1 MRRELV
7 KSPKSPKTSLA
18 AQAIL
23 RRVETERDDAIQ
35 DLRRMTTERDSL
47 RERLKIATETS
58 LSDRAKLEQKIE
70 DLDSALH
77 HVNYIFGNSFLVND
91 SGLFD
96 FKLFKLNRIEN
107 SEIFHLY
114 NKNII

>member
-96 FKLFKLNRIEN
+96 FKLFKLNRIDN
-107 SEIFHLY
+107 S
-114 NKNII
+114 

>member
-1 MRRELV
+1 M

-23 RRVETERDDAIQ
+23 RRVETERDDALQ
-35 DLRRMTTERDSL
+35 DLRRMSTERDSL

-77 HVNYIFGNSFLVND
+77 HVINLNKLGFCENLKKQITKQISFCCIL
-91 SGLFD
+91 
-96 FKLFKLNRIEN
+96 
-107 SEIFHLY
+107 
-114 NKNII
+114 